1 MDFNEVGANGGAFS
15 EPFAIKD
22 VMSSWG
28 FQIGTIDS
36 DAFLPVKEKDETE
49 DVYVQRKTGL
59 SDEVLEELALVTGQ
73 DSLDTDA
80 VKEDPNWLHHLPE
93 DNNLNTMQFLKANG
107 RHKKNKDKFTW
118 GKSTRY
124 PEARLFNYYRDLP
137 LPAEEKNRV
146 EAPEVVLTVTVL
158 RSFKFRQ
165 KKHSDSYFHKIR
177 PDLSYCVL
185 STQYLTELRDRF
197 QCQIDYIVPGDF
209 SNDPTAEK
217 QDNRNRDIYPSG
229 CFFIENTF
237 YNDFRAAGSID
248 YSDPI
253 IEWAKKK
260 RLSDFKKADMSETRF
275 IDLDI
280 RLGQPYLYL
289 HQGSCEHLF
298 IFTDVRLLSPDDC
311 FDRSCYPVV
320 HNVLRTHRV
329 RCRACDTYTATWMTS
344 GSKRDPEDPCFYCD
358 KCLNMFHYDKDG
370 KKIDDFVL
378 LHYVDK
384 ILEER

>member
-1 MDFNEVGANGGAFS
+1 MASFTEVGADGGAFS
-15 EPFAIKD
+15 EPFNIKD

-28 FQIGTIDS
+28 FQIGTVDQ
-36 DAFLPVKEKDETE
+36 DAFLPLKTATETE
-49 DVYVQRKTGL
+49 EGYIQRKTGL
-59 SDEVLEELALVTGQ
+59 TDEVLEELALVTGP
-73 DSLDTDA
+73 DSLDVDA
-80 VKEDPNWLHHLPE
+80 VREDPNWSQHLPE
-93 DNNLNTMQFLKANG
+93 ENNLNTIQYLKANSS
-107 RHKKNKDKFTW
+107 KKQKERFTW

-124 PEARLFNYYRDLP
+124 PEPRLFNYYRDLP
-137 LPAEEKNRV
+137 LPMDDKDRV

-165 KKHSDSYFHKIR
+165 KKHSDSYFQKVR
-177 PDLSYCVL
+177 ADLSYCVL

-209 SNDPTAEK
+209 SEDPGAEK
-217 QDNRNRDIYPSG
+217 ETRNRDIYPSG

-237 YNDFRAAGSID
+237 YNDFRTPGSID
-248 YSDPI
+248 YSEPI
-253 IEWAKKK
+253 VEWAKKK
-260 RLSDFKKADMSETRF
+260 QLSDFKQADMAETRF

-280 RLGQPYLYL
+280 RLGQPYVYL
-289 HQGSCEHLF
+289 HQGNCEHFF

-311 FDRSCYPVV
+311 FDRTCYPVV
-320 HNVLRTHRV
+320 HNVLRSHRV
-329 RCRACDTYTATWMTS
+329 RCRACDTFTATWMTS

-358 KCLNMFHYDKDG
+358 KCLQMFHYDHDG

-378 LHYVDK
+378 MHYVDK